1 MIDPNGVE
9 INKIIK
15 NTRRGGRW
23 EDNNDAVNL
32 PPEVEDSDDIR
43 DVDGIRDVNVSS
55 TSARRPRRRTSLFAV
70 TASLFPLLPWSA
82 LGTAMGTPSPA
93 ARINYHQGRPSPPP

>member
-9 INKIIK
+9 IKKVIK

-23 EDNNDAVNL
+23 DDNNDAVNL

-43 DVDGIRDVNVSS
+43 DVDSIRDVDVSS

-70 TASLFPLLPWSA
+70 TASLLAFAALVGVGYVHGYAISA
-82 LGTAMGTPSPA
+82 G
-93 ARINYHQGRPSPPP
+93 INYHQGRPSPPP